1 MKRKLKRHKRQ
12 GVKLLAEILEG
23 LQKSDENLARIR
35 AKHDKALNKV
45 IDDEI
50 KARDKRSNQLLEKLA
65 IDNEVRIIF
74 DYFVI
79 VSIDRIS

>member
-12 GVKLLAEILEG
+12 GVKPL
-23 LQKSDENLARIR
+23 
-35 AKHDKALNKV
+35 